1 MKSKHLIYCLLAF
14 CVFTL
19 SSCGPDNVDYA
30 NKVDGS
36 YDVTITTNI
45 NLKYEGNSIPSIAT
59 EIETKGTI
67 TKDNESGNVTI
78 RIEGVNG
85 AINDIVMKAF
95 CSGLGMKIDQSS
107 YDGIISSTEYGIV
120 ECMLTLKN
128 PTTTISN
135 ARIFNWDSTVS
146 GQCVVNYIGQ
156 EMTCE
161 TSGTINFNLTP
172 ITE

>member
-14 CVFTL
+14 CVL
-19 SSCGPDNVDYA
+19 AISSCGPDNVDYA

-36 YDVTITTNI
+36 YNVTIATNI
-45 NLKYEGNSIPSIAT
+45 NLRYDGNPFPSIST

-67 TKDNESGNVTI
+67 TKDDESGNVTI

-85 AINDIVMKAF
+85 EINDIVMEAF
-95 CSGLGMKIDQSS
+95 CSGLGMNIDQSS
-107 YDGIISSTEYGIV
+107 YDGIVSSVEYGIV
-120 ECMLTLKN
+120 DCMLTFKN

-135 ARIFNWDSTVS
+135 ARTFNWDSTVS

-156 EMTCE
+156 EMTCDA
-161 TSGTINFNLTP
+161 SGTINFYLNP